1 MAIVSLHNVSA
12 FDSSFP
18 GESRRRG
25 GRERPRT
32 GASTLIQM
40 WREIEGES
48 MVSNTI
54 TRFGDRD
61 GQLRSEGVNSLGIFE
76 SDGNENQT
84 VLGNENQNGTSDYS
98 MDLGEIERQRVRQVF
113 RGWMGDGVKICSLN
127 TSPSPINGQSKA
139 EWLGGSECVKLR
151 IVKEGVQMYNEQRGS
166 NNSDRDEGGAENS
179 PKIEQVSDRVLL
191 KNSGNGVWKGCRA
204 LRGLRGRQ
212 ALLDLLL
219 KAQRERQRELQS
231 LMEGRP
237 VSNFAYRNRI
247 QSLLRGRFL
256 RNDRLIRDERPAAA
270 SIAASEIGLLRQRQ
284 TVSYLR
290 EGFLS
295 RLVHIEPGHGQ
306 ICGFQSNDSSNG
318 EHNALENVRSQSD
331 IGLDVIDEFRD
342 QSELAN
348 EWREINESQILG
360 KSETDGD
367 MNQHGNTVKTAE
379 TSERRLECDSESW
392 LESAA
397 NQQNPTTRDNDVEEQ
412 SHVQGSEN
420 EWRGNAIQE
429 DSMDAP
435 VGRADSFYIPDDN
448 DVHSVE
454 LRELLSRRR
463 VSNLLQ
469 SGFRERLD
477 RVIQSYV
484 ERQVQASLDW
494 EMDGTESSPS
504 ANDQGNGNQDE
515 GEINDIERNNFSPD
529 TLSQTLWDSDM
540 LCYSPH
546 PRPGAEWEIINE
558 LRTDMDRLQQQ
569 MNNMQ
574 KMLETCLDMQIELQ
588 HSVQNEVFAALN
600 HYAVSEDENAA
611 SEDNLLKDEPKW
623 DNVRKGICCL
633 CCTSSIDSLLYR
645 CGHMCTCSKCAE
657 KLVQEHGKC
666 PMCKAPVAEMIQAY
680 FIQQ

>member
-25 GRERPRT
+25 ERERPRT

-61 GQLRSEGVNSLGIFE
+61 GQLRNEGVNSVGIFE
-76 SDGNENQT
+76 SDGHNNGVNSQNQT
-84 VLGNENQNGTSDYS
+84 VLGKENQNGTSDYS
-98 MDLGEIERQRVRQVF
+98 MDLGEIERKRVRQVF
-113 RGWMGDGVKICSLN
+113 REWMGDGVKIRSLN

-151 IVKEGVQMYNEQRGS
+151 IVKEGLEMNNQQRGT

-219 KAQRERQRELQS
+219 KVQRERQRELQS

-270 SIAASEIGLLRQRQ
+270 SVAATEIGLLRQRQ

-295 RLVHIEPGHGQ
+295 RLVHIEPGRGQ
-306 ICGFQSNDSSNG
+306 ICGFQSNDSSN
-318 EHNALENVRSQSD
+318 AD

-360 KSETDGD
+360 NSETVGD
-367 MNQHGNTVKTAE
+367 MNQHGSTVKTAE

-412 SHVQGSEN
+412 SH
-420 EWRGNAIQE
+420 E

-494 EMDGTESSPS
+494 EMD
-504 ANDQGNGNQDE
+504 DE

-529 TLSQTLWDSDM
+529 TLSQTLWDS
-540 LCYSPH
+540 
-546 PRPGAEWEIINE
+546 EWEIINE
-558 LRTDMDRLQQQ
+558 LRTDMDRLRQQ

>member
-1 MAIVSLHNVSA
+1 MAIVSLHNNVSA
-12 FDSSFP
+12 FDSSFL
-18 GESRRRG
+18 GESLSPVSRRRG
-25 GRERPRT
+25 ERERPIMVSS
-32 GASTLIQM
+32 ASTLIQM

-61 GQLRSEGVNSLGIFE
+61 GQLRSEGVNSVGIFE
-76 SDGNENQT
+76 SDGHNNGVNSQKQT
-84 VLGNENQNGTSDYS
+84 VLRNENQNGTSDYS

-113 RGWMGDGVKICSLN
+113 RGWMGDGVKIRSLN
-127 TSPSPINGQSKA
+127 TPSPIKGQSKG

-151 IVKEGVQMYNEQRGS
+151 IVKEGVQMYNEQRGT

-179 PKIEQVSDRVLL
+179 PQIEQVSERVLA
-191 KNSGNGVWKGCRA
+191 KISGNGEWKGCRA

-231 LMEGRP
+231 LMEGRH
-237 VSNFAYRNRI
+237 VSDFAYRNRI

-256 RNDRLIRDERPAAA
+256 RNGRLIRDER
-270 SIAASEIGLLRQRQ
+270 SVAASEIGLLRQRQ

-306 ICGFQSNDSSNG
+306 ICGFQSNG
-318 EHNALENVRSQSD
+318 EHNGLENIRSQSD
-331 IGLDVIDEFRD
+331 IGLE
-342 QSELAN
+342 SELAY
-348 EWREINESQILG
+348 EWREIDDGSQRLG
-360 KSETDGD
+360 NSETVGD
-367 MNQHGNTVKTAE
+367 MNQHGRTVETAE

-397 NQQNPTTRDNDVEEQ
+397 NQQYPTTRDNDVGEHSVEE
-412 SHVQGSEN
+412 
-420 EWRGNAIQE
+420 
-429 DSMDAP
+429 SMDGP

-477 RVIQSYV
+477 LLIQSYV

-494 EMDGTESSPS
+494 ENE
-504 ANDQGNGNQDE
+504 DE
-515 GEINDIERNNFSPD
+515 GDINDIERNNFSPD
-529 TLSQTLWDSDM
+529 SLSQPLWEQ
-540 LCYSPH
+540 
-546 PRPGAEWEIINE
+546 EWEIINE

-569 MNNMQ
+569 MNTMQ
-574 KMLETCLDMQIELQ
+574 KMVETCMDMQIELQ
-588 HSVQNEVFAALN
+588 NSVQNEVFAALN
-600 HYAVSEDENAA
+600 HYSVSKDGNAA
-611 SEDNLLKDEPKW
+611 CEDNLVKDEPKW

-645 CGHMCTCSKCAE
+645 CGHMCTCSECAE

-666 PMCKAPVAEMIQAY
+666 PMCEAPVAEMIQAY

>member
-25 GRERPRT
+25 ERERPRT

-61 GQLRSEGVNSLGIFE
+61 GQLRNEGVNSVGIFE
-76 SDGNENQT
+76 SDGHNNGVNSQNQT
-84 VLGNENQNGTSDYS
+84 VLGKENQNGTSDYS

-113 RGWMGDGVKICSLN
+113 RGWMGDGVKIRSLN

-151 IVKEGVQMYNEQRGS
+151 IVKEGLEMNNQQRGT

-256 RNDRLIRDERPAAA
+256 RNDRLILDERPAAA

-290 EGFLS
+290 KGFLS

-318 EHNALENVRSQSD
+318 D
-331 IGLDVIDEFRD
+331 IGLDVIDDFRD
-342 QSELAN
+342 QSELAY
-348 EWREINESQILG
+348 EWREINESQRLG
-360 KSETDGD
+360 NSETVGE
-367 MNQHGNTVKTAE
+367 MNQHGSTVKTAE

-397 NQQNPTTRDNDVEEQ
+397 NQQNPTTRDNDVEEH
-412 SHVQGSEN
+412 SH
-420 EWRGNAIQE
+420 E

-494 EMDGTESSPS
+494 EMD
-504 ANDQGNGNQDE
+504 DE

-529 TLSQTLWDSDM
+529 SLSQTLWDS
-540 LCYSPH
+540 
-546 PRPGAEWEIINE
+546 EWEIINE
-558 LRTDMDRLQQQ
+558 LRTDMDRLRQQ